1 VQYEVPRAGHL
12 GIPYITK
19 SVMTTEAKDGKKPKN
34 PYTLGEVVVPASY
47 PKNVKSTNDN
57 KKNNESY

>member
-1 VQYEVPRAGHL
+1 
-12 GIPYITK
+12 
-19 SVMTTEAKDGKKPKN
+19 MTTEAKDGKKPNN
-34 PYTLGEVVVPASY
+34 PFSLGEVVVPASY